1 LEFVRL
7 KEKGQFTLPASIRE
21 KILAQTGDLFL
32 FTVEGNRVVME
43 PQEVSTR
50 TQSAASSR
58 KKGVDIGPW
67 IGAAKGAFANV
78 AEADDFVRAE
88 RGQWE

>member
-1 LEFVRL
+1 
-7 KEKGQFTLPASIRE
+7 
-21 KILAQTGDLFL
+21 LFL

-50 TQSAASSR
+50 TQGSVPSKST

-67 IGAAKGAFANV
+67 IGAAKGAFANA
-78 AEADDFVRAE
+78 AEADGFVRAE
-88 RGQWE
+88 RSQWE